1 MLSEEEAKERLEDAD
16 ENNDGS
22 ITWEEYV
29 SDAYGMDD
37 SDESNYIE
45 GENAQV
51 TNFSEHYHL
60 KNNKNLS
67 N

>member
-22 ITWEEYV
+22 ISWEEYV
-29 SDAYGMDD
+29 ADAYGMDD
-37 SDESNYIE
+37 SEESNYIE

-51 TNFSEHYHL
+51 ANV
-60 KNNKNLS
+60 
-67 N
+67 